1 MEQIYEW
8 IKILGGSTVLIA
20 TSAYIAKLLVE
31 VSFKKALAT
40 FKSEFEAE
48 IRKREKSVEKLE
60 ELHGLLMEM
69 YLRLYVKH
77 CDVIEMVKG
86 GATVEYVR
94 EYLGHQDM
102 GQKAFI
108 LQSRVKSL
116 AAIYASEINTDT
128 LKKTGELMKQAS
140 IFDSKHREK
149 SLNQADLDA
158 LSKKLEEFRLSAN
171 EYMSKICDL
180 IHKKS
185 NKQIHPIPNK
195 GVVE

>member
-8 IKILGGSTVLIA
+8 IKILGGSTVLIS
-20 TSAYIAKLLVE
+20 TSAFIAKLLVE
-31 VSFKKALAT
+31 VSFTKALAT

-77 CDVIEMVKG
+77 CDVIEMVKK
-86 GATVEYVR
+86 GATVEHVR

-102 GQKAFI
+102 GQEAFI

-116 AAIYASEINTDT
+116 AAIYAREINTDT
-128 LKKTGELMKQAS
+128 SEKTGELVKQVSVFA
-140 IFDSKHREK
+140 SKHREK
-149 SLNQADLDA
+149 SLNSDDLDA
-158 LSKKLEEFRLSAN
+158 LSNKLEEFRLSAN
-171 EYMSKICDL
+171 DYMSKICDL
-180 IHKKS
+180 IHRKS
-185 NKQIHPIPNK
+185 NKQIHPTPNNE
-195 GVVE
+195 VAE